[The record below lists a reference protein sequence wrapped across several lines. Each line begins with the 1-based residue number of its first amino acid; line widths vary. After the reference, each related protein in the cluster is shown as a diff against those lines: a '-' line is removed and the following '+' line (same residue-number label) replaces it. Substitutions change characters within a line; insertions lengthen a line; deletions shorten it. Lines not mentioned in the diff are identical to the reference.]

1 MNISIRELT
10 TKDEKYFLDG
20 IELLNRTQG
29 RDLFSQDYLHQ
40 KTKDPLA
47 KVFAAFDGEKLISV
61 GIAQLIDNYDYY
73 LPFVPD
79 IYEKFKN
86 KKVGSFS
93 TLCSHEDYQ
102 GKGIGKQISLKRL
115 EWLKS
120 EKCDVI
126 VGVSWVSGLSHT
138 SDRVFEKVGFS
149 PVKRVDK
156 FYIQQSIEHPFDC
169 PGCKI
174 TPCQCSAILYMREL

>member
-1 MNISIRELT
+1 MNITIRELT
-10 TKDEKYFLDG
+10 PADEKYFPDG
-20 IELLNRTQG
+20 VELLNRTQG
-29 RDLFSQDYLHQ
+29 RDLFPKNYLHL
-40 KTKDPLA
+40 KTKDPNA
-47 KVFAAFDGEKLISV
+47 KVFAGFDGDKLVSV

-79 IYEKFKN
+79 INEQFKN

-102 GKGIGKQISLKRL
+102 GKGIGKKISLKRL
-115 EWLKS
+115 DWLKS
-120 EKCDVI
+120 QKCDVI
-126 VGVSWVSGLSHT
+126 VGVSWVSGLTHT

-156 FYIQQSIEHPFDC
+156 FYIKQSLEHPFDC
-169 PGCKI
+169 PGCK
-174 TPCQCSAILYMREL
+174 TLPCQCSAILYIQEL